1 MNDILTASN
10 LYKSFGQGAGKVE
23 VLRGLDINVARG
35 EFLAVMGPSGCGK
48 STLLHVLGLMTNH
61 DEGSITFNGSD
72 IPLAASARAEIRRK
86 SIGFVFQRFNLISVL
101 SAEDNVEISLKVR
114 GATPKTPV
122 NDLFEAMGIADVAA
136 RKPSQM
142 SIGQQQRVAI
152 IRALAHSPEI
162 LFADE
167 PTGNLDSESSAALLQ
182 LLGIINRETGQTI
195 VMITHSANA
204 AAHADRII
212 TMSDGKC

>member
-1 MNDILTASN
+1 MNNILSATN
-10 LYKSFGQGAGKVE
+10 LYKSFGQGASRVE
-23 VLRGLDINVARG
+23 VLRGLDISVTRG

-48 STLLHVLGLMTNH
+48 STLLHVLGLMTNV
-61 DEGSITFNGSD
+61 DQGSIAFN
-72 IPLAASARAEIRRK
+72 ASAVPLTATSRAEIRRK
-86 SIGFVFQRFNLISVL
+86 SIGFVFQRFNLIGVL
-101 SAEDNVEISLKVR
+101 SAIDNVEISLKVR
-114 GATPKTPV
+114 NARPKTPV
-122 NDLFEAMGIADVAA
+122 MDLFDAMGIADVAK

-167 PTGNLDSESSAALLQ
+167 PTGNLDSDSSTALLE
-182 LLGIINRETGQTI
+182 LLGKINRETGQTI
-195 VMITHSANA
+195 VMITHSATA